1 MARELRQVRRGVH
14 QVLLA
19 DDEVVGLAYSKAEP
33 KGQQRH
39 DVLVHLCCSGL
50 AVLGRVPA
58 LLLTKDL
65 STQNLSARADCYAKF
80 RRVPLLTVGV
90 RKLLQEVQLVIK

>member
-1 MARELRQVRRGVH
+1 MSYSRLKQHSGKGTPAGPARGPSGS
-14 QVLLA
+14 A
-19 DDEVVGLAYSKAEP
+19 CYEVVGLAYSKAET

-39 DVLVHLCCSGL
+39 DVLVHLCCSGS

-65 STQNLSARADCYAKF
+65 STQNLSARADCYANF
-80 RRVPLLTVGV
+80 S
-90 RKLLQEVQLVIK
+90 